1 MAATITLT
9 TAARNAAADA
19 IVGQMGTA
27 AVLTIATAAFAST
40 LATIALSNP
49 AYGASSGGVATM
61 SGTPLQDT
69 SADNTGT
76 AAVWRIRTSGAQTV
90 LSGTL
95 ATTATGADIT
105 LDDVAR
111 NAAVNAIV
119 DLIDVGGAG
128 DIQFTTSGDTTFASV
143 LITIPTAATAFGSAA
158 SGAAALAGPISGAAT
173 AAGTAALFRF
183 RNHAGTEVFRGTV
196 GTAGE
201 DINFSAGN
209 VFGVGATITL
219 TSYTFNM
226 AATSAA
232 SVGLI
237 VINNLSITAGEVVE
251 ITSGSFTQPA

>member
-27 AVLTIATAAFAST
+27 AVLTIATTAFAST

-128 DIQFTTSGDTTFASV
+128 DIQFTTSHHYPNCCHCIRVGCLWRCGTGRAHLRRCHCCGDC
-143 LITIPTAATAFGSAA
+143 
-158 SGAAALAGPISGAAT
+158 
-173 AAGTAALFRF
+173 
-183 RNHAGTEVFRGTV
+183 GTV
-196 GTAGE
+196 PVPQ
-201 DINFSAGN
+201 SRRH
-209 VFGVGATITL
+209 
-219 TSYTFNM
+219 
-226 AATSAA
+226 
-232 SVGLI
+232 
-237 VINNLSITAGEVVE
+237 
-251 ITSGSFTQPA
+251 